1 LCYTEEAVEES
12 EEKRMPSTPRA
23 EYDNVVNEMV
33 ASSPSK
39 SSKMFGMPCL
49 KNELGKAYAG
59 FYQEAMVFK
68 LTSPAHAEA
77 LALSGAQ
84 LFDPGMGRPMKE
96 WVVVPADHA
105 ARWLNLAKAAMKY
118 VDGK

>member
-1 LCYTEEAVEES
+1 MST
-12 EEKRMPSTPRA
+12 TPRT
-23 EYDNVVNEMV
+23 EYDNVVTEMV

-59 FYQEAMVFK
+59 FWQEAMVFK
-68 LTSPAHAEA
+68 LTGASHAEA
-77 LALSGAQ
+77 LALSGAH
-84 LFDPGMGRPMKE
+84 LFDPGMGSPMKA

-105 ARWLNLAKAAMKY
+105 ARWLEFAKAAMQY
-118 VDGK
+118 VDSVKK